1 MKKQMPKILEE
12 LKAEFKDLEQTNC
25 DLYTRLGLLSSL
37 LDNLPGMAFRCLN
50 DKNLTFEY
58 ASQGSNKI
66 LGYPADQIVNGY
78 AFRQLV
84 HPEDQVHNVNVTN
97 SLTPTKNRYDLIYRM
112 RAAWGEYRWVHEQGT
127 AIFSSRGKLVAIDG
141 LLTDITKQKQ
151 KEIELHEENARLRS
165 SIKERYRL
173 GSLIGKSHAIQKVYE
188 RILKAASTSASVII
202 HGESG
207 TGKELAARTVHELS
221 PRKEQPFVAVNCGA
235 ITESL
240 LESEFFGHLR
250 GSFSGA
256 HADRDGFLM
265 AANGGTLFLDE
276 IGEMPI
282 PLQIKLLRVLDGNG
296 FFPVGGNKQYVSDF
310 RLISATNRDLGEMVR
325 SGRMREDFYY
335 RINTVPIS
343 IPPLR
348 ERKEDLPLLIEHFVM
363 TFAEERDEDLQLS
376 PDFYLTLDRH
386 NWPGN
391 IRELQNVIRRY
402 LTLKEIS
409 FNPSTLT
416 TTLPAQLAGIEIAKL
431 GQAGQSVIKTV
442 RGELAEVEKNRIV
455 AVLQVNHWNI
465 GKTATALGISRR
477 TLQRRVNKYQL
488 K

>member
-1 MKKQMPKILEE
+1 MAKNLEE
-12 LKAEFKDLEQTNC
+12 IKAEFKDLEQTNC

-58 ASQGSNKI
+58 ASQGSKKI

-84 HPEDQVHNVNVTN
+84 HPEDQVNNLHVIDG
-97 SLTPTKNRYDLIYRM
+97 LTSQHNRYDLIYRI
-112 RAAWGEYRWVHEQGT
+112 RASWGEDRWVHEQGT
-127 AIFSSRGKLVAIDG
+127 AIFSHEGKLIAIDG
-141 LLTDITKQKQ
+141 LLTDITEQKV
-151 KEIELHEENARLRS
+151 KEIQLYEENVRLRS
-165 SIKERYRL
+165 SIAERYKL
-173 GSLIGKSHAIQKVYE
+173 GGFLGKSPAMQKVYE
-188 RILKAASTSASVII
+188 RILKASSTDASVII

-221 PRKEQPFVAVNCGA
+221 SKKDAPFVAVNCGA
-235 ITESL
+235 ITDTL
-240 LESEFFGHLR
+240 MESEFFGHLR

-265 AANGGTLFLDE
+265 AADGGTLFLDE

-282 PLQIKLLRVLDGNG
+282 ALQIKLLRVLDGKG
-296 FFPVGGNKQYVSDF
+296 FIPVGGNKQCVSDF

-335 RINTVPIS
+335 RINTVPIFL
-343 IPPLR
+343 PPLR
-348 ERKEDLPLLIEHFVM
+348 ERKEDLPLLIEHFAYQ
-363 TFAEERDEDLQLS
+363 FSDKNIGELQLS
-376 PDFYLTLDRH
+376 PDFYVTLGKH
-386 NWPGN
+386 HWPGN
-391 IRELQNVIRRY
+391 VRELQNVIRRY

-409 FNPSTLT
+409 FNPFTQPTSPEVQPTDSNMAVTGLS
-416 TTLPAQLAGIEIAKL
+416 EKNY
-431 GQAGQSVIKTV
+431 V
-442 RGELAEVEKNRIV
+442 RNELAEVERNRIM
-455 AVLQVNHWNI
+455 AVLQKTHWHI
-465 GKTATALGISRR
+465 GKTAAALGISRR
-477 TLQRRVNKYQL
+477 TLQRKINKYKL

>member
-1 MKKQMPKILEE
+1 MPKSLEE
-12 LKAEFKDLEQTNC
+12 IKAEFKDLEQANC

-58 ASQGSNKI
+58 ASQGSKKI

-84 HPEDQVHNVNVTN
+84 HPEDQVHNVHVTE
-97 SLTPTKNRYDLIYRM
+97 SLTPENNRYDLVYRM
-112 RAAWGEYRWVHEQGT
+112 RAAWGEDRWVHEQGT
-127 AIFSSRGKLVAIDG
+127 AIFSKERRLVAIDG
-141 LLTDITKQKQ
+141 LLTDITEQKK
-151 KEIELHEENARLRS
+151 KEIQLHEENDRLRS

-173 GSLIGKSHAIQKVYE
+173 GSLIGKSPEMQKVYE
-188 RILKAASTSASVII
+188 RILKAAATDAPVFVY
-202 HGESG
+202 GESG
-207 TGKELAARTVHELS
+207 TGKELVARTVHALS
-221 PRKEQPFVAVNCGA
+221 ARKDKPFVAVNCGA
-235 ITESL
+235 ITETL
-240 LESEFFGHLR
+240 LESEFFGHLK

-256 HADRDGFLM
+256 HTDRDGFLM
-265 AANGGTLFLDE
+265 AADGGTLFLDE

-282 PLQIKLLRVLDGNG
+282 SLQIKLLRVLDGNG
-296 FFPVGGNKQYVSDF
+296 FIPVGGNKQCVSDF

-343 IPPLR
+343 VPPLR
-348 ERKEDLPLLIEHFVM
+348 QKKEDLPLLIEHIVNNLS
-363 TFAEERDEDLQLS
+363 EEREADLQL
-376 PDFYLTLDRH
+376 PPEFYLTLGRH
-386 NWPGN
+386 HWPGN

-409 FNPSTLT
+409 FNPFVQDSPKIPNL
-416 TTLPAQLAGIEIAKL
+416 
-431 GQAGQSVIKTV
+431 SRSDIKVMVHSEKDTV

-455 AVLQVNHWNI
+455 TVLQENQWNM
-465 GKTATALGISRR
+465 GKSAAVLGISRR
-477 TLQRRVNKYQL
+477 TLQRRVNKYKL
-488 K
+488 KD

>member
-1 MKKQMPKILEE
+1 MPKSLEE
-12 LKAEFKDLEQTNC
+12 IQADFKDLEQTNC

-84 HPEDQVHNVNVTN
+84 HPEDQIHNVNITN
-97 SLTPTKNRYDLIYRM
+97 SLTPEKNRYDLIYRM
-112 RAAWGEYRWVHEQGT
+112 RAAWGEDRWVHEQGT
-127 AIFSSRGKLVAIDG
+127 AIFSSKGELIAIDG
-141 LLTDITKQKQ
+141 LLTDITRQKR
-151 KEIELHEENARLRS
+151 KEIQLHEENARLRS

-173 GSLIGKSHAIQKVYE
+173 GRLIGKSPVIQKVYE
-188 RILKAASTSASVII
+188 RILKAASTNASVII

-207 TGKELAARTVHELS
+207 TGKELVARTVHELS
-221 PRKEQPFVAVNCGA
+221 YRKDKPFVAVNCGA

-256 HADRDGFLM
+256 HADRDGFLK
-265 AANGGTLFLDE
+265 AADGGTLFLDE

-296 FFPVGGNKQYVSDF
+296 FIPVGGTKLCVADF

-325 SGRMREDFYY
+325 SGRMREDFFY
-335 RINTVPIS
+335 RINTVPVS

-348 ERKEDLPLLIEHFVM
+348 QRKEDLPLLIEHFVT
-363 TFAEERDEDLQLS
+363 TFSEERDEDLQLS
-376 PDFYLTLDRH
+376 PDFFLTLDRH

-409 FNPSTLT
+409 FNPFTLA
-416 TTLPAQLAGIEIAKL
+416 TTLPTPLTGTSIAE
-431 GQAGQSVIKTV
+431 QEQPANSTV
-442 RGELAEVEKNRIV
+442 RGELAEVEKKRIT
-455 AVLQVNHWNI
+455 AVLQENHWNI
-465 GKTATALGISRR
+465 GKTAKALGISRR